1 MAVLLNKADLPAAE
15 ARSDEELKLSLG
27 LQEVAELRGKQ
38 DGALEAFRVSLVRN
52 EGYTEALRWLA
63 DYLWQ
68 AEPRERSTSIQSK
81 KRTIRYTARRPERS
95 RSPQRGARGKKV
107 SRGARRNRSRS

>member
-1 MAVLLNKADLPAAE
+1 MCFVPPSRQGGALAGAPMAVLLNKADLPAAE

-63 DYLWQ
+63 DYL
-68 AEPRERSTSIQSK
+68 
-81 KRTIRYTARRPERS
+81 
-95 RSPQRGARGKKV
+95 
-107 SRGARRNRSRS
+107 